1 MSITVRLPGAERLLD
16 LWDAARGQHPIDRA
30 LTIAQACTDLDRA
43 ALAQLSIGQRDALLI
58 DLRRRF
64 AGDRISGVCRCEM
77 CSEANEF
84 ELDAAALPPPE
95 PPSEGVVLVE
105 VAGRAVRA
113 RLPNSIDLAAV
124 VGITDEAEA
133 ARMIL
138 QRCLL
143 DRAPPDAP
151 SLGDG
156 VVAALDRAMDAVEGA
171 AGLEIAFACSACGAP
186 NHAPFDIAAF
196 LWAELTERAERLID
210 QVDAL
215 ASAYGWSEAE
225 ILGLP
230 ERRRQ
235 VYVSRIGR

>member
-1 MSITVRLPGAERLLD
+1 MSITVRAPGPERLLD

-58 DLRRRF
+58 DLRRRL
-64 AGDRISGVCRCEM
+64 AGDRMAGVCQCEM

-84 ELDAAALPPPE
+84 ELDVAALPPPE
-95 PPSEGVVLVE
+95 TPSEGVVAVE
-105 VAGRAVRA
+105 IAGGAVRA
-113 RLPNSIDLAAV
+113 RLPNSLDLAAV
-124 VGITDEAEA
+124 AGIADEAEA
-133 ARMIL
+133 ARVIL

-143 DRAPPDAP
+143 DCTPRKTSPLD
-151 SLGDG
+151 DG
-156 VVAALDRAMDAVEGA
+156 IVAALDRAMEAVEGA

-186 NHAPFDIAAF
+186 NRAPFDIAAF
-196 LWAELTERAERLID
+196 LWTELTTRAERLID
-210 QVDAL
+210 EVDAL

-225 ILGLP
+225 ILRLP

-235 VYVSRIGR
+235 IYMSRAGR